1 MLSQRCGGGEGGGGG
16 VVRVI
21 NSHSKDHLKSSS
33 LMLGISPSSSRVCF
47 NRDKRSDETSLNPC
61 AYSPITFG
69 FNIFMFKTRRTLY
82 HSSPRLLQKIVHE
95 CKPSIPIL
103 MYRYINIS
111 IILTV
116 VIRK

>member
-1 MLSQRCGGGEGGGGG
+1 MVTFQVLVAKTRY
-16 VVRVI
+16 I

-69 FNIFMFKTRRTLY
+69 FNIFMFKMRRTLY
-82 HSSPRLLQKIVHE
+82 HSSPRLLQTIVYE
-95 CKPSIPIL
+95 CKPSIPRLI
-103 MYRYINIS
+103 YRYINIL
-111 IILTV
+111 IPMLILTV
-116 VIRK
+116 VTRK